1 MQQKYGGSFPWRK
14 GNNEDVTVVGPGI
27 QIVV

>member
-14 GNNEDVTVVGPGI
+14 GNNKGDTVVGPGI
-27 QIVV
+27 RITV